1 MFHKKVGRSRV
12 TLLNSHSESCLF
24 PGSPLYANC
33 QQLHPTVYLNLP
45 DIKQIQ
51 ATAPSFDDPI
61 MIERSDLPKQNLR
74 GSCSQMD
81 QLRWSALKE
90 IITLISTGFIN
101 GYQF

>member
-1 MFHKKVGRSRV
+1 MGKGTCVLGTPERSV
-12 TLLNSHSESCLF
+12 VN
-24 PGSPLYANC
+24 G
-33 QQLHPTVYLNLP
+33 PTSGKISGQGY
-45 DIKQIQ
+45 
-51 ATAPSFDDPI
+51 DPI

-90 IITLISTGFIN
+90 IITLISPEFIN